1 MIAIYIENGGFGAQ
15 YAVPIGGLI
24 MEKYLKG
31 KIAPRKKAIEER
43 MLNSNLII
51 PETPKKEQHL
61 KTAEESKTKK
71 INLGIMNRQSELL
84 KNIDWLSI
92 FLYTL
97 LVFMGWLNI
106 YAAVY
111 DESHSNILDIDL
123 KYGKQ
128 LLWIGAAFV
137 LGIFILLTDSK
148 FFTAFSFVIYGLTVG
163 LLAAVLVFGVESH
176 GARSWF
182 EIGGIRIQPA
192 EFGKFA
198 TCLAIANVMSRHGFK
213 IMRFSSL
220 ALIGLLLAIP
230 AGLIVLQNDTGSALV
245 YSSFILVMYREGLHG
260 SLLLLCFIAIA
271 IFIFTLIYPPIV
283 VLSLIIAGTLIAF
296 LYYRQNKQEFYR
308 IIIFLVSCFL
318 FLLFLQWLF
327 EFNIGNERLLLY
339 AYLSTG
345 LIGIYF
351 IYKRKMKHI
360 LLVLLASWVC
370 IGATVGVDYAFEKL
384 QPHQKDRI
392 NNLLGIETDLT
403 GAGYNVN
410 QSKIAIGSGGLL
422 GKGFLQGTQTKFNFV
437 PEQST
442 DFIFCTVGEEWG
454 FVGSAILIGLLMAFI
469 LRIIYL
475 AERQRSDFSRI
486 YGYGVAS
493 ILFFH
498 VAINIGMTIG
508 MAPVIGIPLPFFSYG
523 GSSLWAFTILIFIF
537 LRLDANRLQVFS

>member
-1 MIAIYIENGGFGAQ
+1 
-15 YAVPIGGLI
+15 
-24 MEKYLKG
+24 
-31 KIAPRKKAIEER
+31 
-43 MLNSNLII
+43 
-51 PETPKKEQHL
+51 
-61 KTAEESKTKK
+61 
-71 INLGIMNRQSELL
+71 MNRQSELL

-318 FLLFLQWLF
+318 FLLFLKWLF

-537 LRLDANRLQVFS
+537 LRLDANRLQVSGEHLPGKIFGHKRFKYILKRVFIRFF

>member
-1 MIAIYIENGGFGAQ
+1 
-15 YAVPIGGLI
+15 
-24 MEKYLKG
+24 
-31 KIAPRKKAIEER
+31 
-43 MLNSNLII
+43 
-51 PETPKKEQHL
+51 
-61 KTAEESKTKK
+61 
-71 INLGIMNRQSELL
+71 MNRQSELL

-92 FLYTL
+92 FLYAL

-308 IIIFLVSCFL
+308 IIIFL
-318 FLLFLQWLF
+318 FLLFLKWLF

>member
-1 MIAIYIENGGFGAQ
+1 
-15 YAVPIGGLI
+15 
-24 MEKYLKG
+24 
-31 KIAPRKKAIEER
+31 
-43 MLNSNLII
+43 
-51 PETPKKEQHL
+51 
-61 KTAEESKTKK
+61 
-71 INLGIMNRQSELL
+71 MNRQSELL

-92 FLYTL
+92 FMYTL
-97 LVFMGWLNI
+97 LVFIGWLNI

-111 DESHSNILDIDL
+111 NDNHSSIFDISQ

-128 LLWIGAAFV
+128 IIWIGASFG
-137 LGIFILLTDSK
+137 LGFIIMLTDSK
-148 FFTAFSFVIYGLTVG
+148 FFTAFSFIIYGLMIA
-163 LLAAVLVFGVESH
+163 LLAAVLVFGKEVN

-182 EIGGIRIQPA
+182 EIGSIRLQPA
-192 EFGKFA
+192 EFAKFA
-198 TCLAIANVMSRHGFK
+198 TCLAVANVMSRHGFK
-213 IMRFSSL
+213 MMRFSSL
-220 ALIGLLLAIP
+220 LTIGILLALP
-230 AGLIVLQNDTGSALV
+230 ALLIIKQNDTGSALV

-260 SLLLLCFIAIA
+260 SILLLCFMTVAL
-271 IFIFTLIYPPIV
+271 FIFTLLYPPMT
-283 VLSLIIAGTLIAF
+283 VLLLIIGGTLIAF
-296 LYYRQNKQEFYR
+296 LYYRQNKHEFYR

-318 FLLFLQWLF
+318 FLLFLKWLLDLPVSDHK
-327 EFNIGNERLLLY
+327 LLLIS
-339 AYLSTG
+339 YLLCN

-351 IYKRKMKHI
+351 IYKRKMRYI
-360 LLVLLASWVC
+360 MLVVLASWLC
-370 IGATVGVDYAFEKL
+370 IGATIGVDYAFDKL
-384 QPHQKDRI
+384 QPYQKKRI
-392 NNLLGIETDLT
+392 NNLLGIESDLT

-410 QSKIAIGSGGLL
+410 QSKIAIGSGGFA

-454 FVGSAILIGLLMAFI
+454 FLGSTVVIGLLMAFI

-498 VAINIGMTIG
+498 MAINIGMTIG
-508 MAPVIGIPLPFFSYG
+508 VAPVIGIPLPFFSYG